1 MVVIYRVSRL
11 MAIEAKIVRFKRPR
25 YFALP
30 NILLGRS
37 AVAELIQ
44 EAATP
49 EAIADAVSKLL
60 VDGPERA
67 AQLAEFREMEV
78 ILGSADA
85 ITQTARLAN
94 ELIRPVQ

>member
-1 MVVIYRVSRL
+1 
-11 MAIEAKIVRFKRPR
+11 
-25 YFALP
+25 LP